1 MRKSLLSI
9 ILYFAFIQAGIPQLP
24 YERIKDLKDTITYD
38 LLGTQMVD
46 NYHWMENWKS
56 RRLKKWIWKRR
67 NEVELYFKTNTHS
80 EYIRETYFKT
90 WKYDNYDYSKRG
102 PYFCQVFNHG
112 RSLQFRRFLNEQ
124 VNDSLLFDVGW
135 CLGLGFYFPQIE
147 ELRWSGLM

>member
-9 ILYFAFIQAGIPQLP
+9 ILYFAFIHAGIPQLP

-56 RRLKKWIWKRR
+56 RRLKKWIRKRR
-67 NEVELYFKTNTHS
+67 NEVELYFNSNTHS

-102 PYFCQVFNHG
+102 P
-112 RSLQFRRFLNEQ
+112 
-124 VNDSLLFDVGW
+124 
-135 CLGLGFYFPQIE
+135 
-147 ELRWSGLM
+147 